1 MRFRKKSFINIF
13 ISTITLIIVYL
24 FLELITEGSLS
35 EVNWVSLLV
44 LILSFSVFS
53 MILNKIK
60 AMKEISDE
68 EV

>member
-1 MRFRKKSFINIF
+1 MRFKKKSFINIF

-24 FLELITEGSLS
+24 FLKLITKGSLS
-35 EVNWVSLLV
+35 DVNWSSLLV
-44 LILSFSVFS
+44 LILSYAVFS

-60 AMKEISDE
+60 AIKEISDE

>member
-24 FLELITEGSLS
+24 FLELITEGSLR
-35 EVNWVSLLV
+35 EVNWVSLLI

-60 AMKEISDE
+60 AKNEVCDE